1 MTRSRIGAALGAACL
16 TMTLASAASAQV
28 LGTFNWQMQPY
39 CHRVVLTL
47 TGVTGTFTLDGFDD
61 QCGASSRASA
71 IGVGTFT
78 ATGDLT
84 LNFTIVTPPAGRPV
98 HVSAVVSTA
107 NGHGT
112 WSDSVGNTGTFVM
125 GGAVPGLPARPLPA
139 SGLAPGT
146 ITAVDI
152 AADAVGASKI
162 AAGAVGQ
169 SELASGA
176 VRAAHLGSITTR
188 IGSIPVAPG
197 GISYA
202 TAGCLAGEKVLSG
215 GVRLNLSLVVVGS
228 IKSGGG
234 WTVAVRNESN
244 ASVTAT
250 AEVYCL
256 AP

>member
-1 MTRSRIGAALGAACL
+1 MTRSRPRIALGALCL
-16 TMTLASAASAQV
+16 TVLTASSVSAQV
-28 LGTFNWQMQPY
+28 LGTFTWQMQPF

-47 TGVTGTFTLDGFDD
+47 TGVAGTFTLDGFED
-61 QCGASSRASA
+61 QCGASSKASA

-112 WSDSVGNTGTFVM
+112 WSDSVGNAGTFVM
-125 GGAVPGLPARPLPA
+125 GGAVPGLPARALPA
-139 SGLAPGT
+139 SGLPPGA

-152 AADAVGASKI
+152 APDAIGASKI

-176 VRAAHLGSITTR
+176 IRAGHLGTITTR

-197 GISYA
+197 GTSFA

-215 GVRLNLSLVVVGS
+215 GNRTNLSLVVVAS
-228 IKSGGG
+228 HRSGNG
-234 WTVAVRNESN
+234 WVVVVRNDTN

-250 AEVYCL
+250 AEAYCL